1 MEEPKKNSLKA
12 NVCLARNERNDKI
25 IAICNAA
32 TIAALKAIKE
42 FRLNLDDVTIKEIK
56 SDAVYAALTHVN
68 PEAVGALSYANKCGR
83 TSVLMAL
90 RKKKNCT
97 GKKPLS
103 CDISRID
110 AMNMAEESQAADFLL
125 LLKEEEEEEIR
136 KESYLRQSV
145 ERLSEAEKSLLE
157 LYLRDLRYSEIAK
170 GLNCSEATAR
180 KRTFELRKRIRRFM
194 EQKGFNAA

>member
-12 NVCLARNERNDKI
+12 NVCLARNERNEKI

-42 FRLNLDDVTIKEIK
+42 FRLNLDDVAIKEIK

-90 RKKKNCT
+90 RKKKNST
-97 GKKPLS
+97 GKKSIS

-110 AMNMAEESQAADFLL
+110 AMNMAEETQADFFLL
-125 LLKEEEEEEIR
+125 LREKEEEEIR

-145 ERLSEAEKSLLE
+145 ERLSEADKGLLE

-170 GLNCSEATAR
+170 ELNCSEATAR
-180 KRTFELRKRIRRFM
+180 KRTFELRKRIRRSM
-194 EQKGFNAA
+194 EQQGFNAA